1 MNHKPIL
8 VINPN
13 SSEAVTRGMQD
24 ALAAWAMPGGPGFE
38 CISIPESPA
47 TIATEEDIARSG
59 TRVAE
64 IAREAE
70 ASAIVIACFS
80 DPGLELARSMVDIPV
95 IGIQEAGILTALA
108 RADRFGIIA
117 LSPRSVARHMIKM
130 RRMGVL
136 ERLAGEEALGGVS
149 AEDAGHSDQ
158 VFDETLAA
166 GRKLVAA
173 GAGAVVLG
181 CAGFA
186 PRRAALEAELGVVVV
201 EPVQAAA
208 AIALGAV
215 LA

>member
-117 LSPRSVARHMIKM
+117 LSPVPS
-130 RRMGVL
+130 
-136 ERLAGEEALGGVS
+136 
-149 AEDAGHSDQ
+149 
-158 VFDETLAA
+158 
-166 GRKLVAA
+166 
-173 GAGAVVLG
+173 
-181 CAGFA
+181 
-186 PRRAALEAELGVVVV
+186 P
-201 EPVQAAA
+201 
-208 AIALGAV
+208 AI
-215 LA
+215 